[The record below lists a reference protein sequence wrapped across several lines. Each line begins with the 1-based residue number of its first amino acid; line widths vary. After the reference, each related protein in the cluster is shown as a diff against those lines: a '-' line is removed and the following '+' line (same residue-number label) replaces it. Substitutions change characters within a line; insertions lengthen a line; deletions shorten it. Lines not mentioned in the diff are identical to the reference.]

1 MELQT
6 KLFGQIKVDTARV
19 IEMQRPIL
27 GFERLRRYVLLIR
40 EEKTP
45 FGWLQSVEDAA
56 VAFVVVNP
64 FVVKGDYQPVLSDEV
79 QGILG
84 VERAEDVAL
93 LSIVTIRSEPLEVSV
108 NLRAPIAINVRNMT
122 ALQTVLEDE
131 AYPVRYLIETVQER
145 PAEIPQAVSLKIS
158 PTSSDNFA

>member
-6 KLFGQIKVDTARV
+6 KLFGPIEVDTARV
-19 IEMQRPIL
+19 IEMRRPIL

-45 FGWLQSVEDAA
+45 FGWLQSVEEAA

-64 FVVKGDYQPVLSDEV
+64 FVVKGDYEPVLSDEV

-84 VERAEDVAL
+84 IERAEDVAL
-93 LSIVTIRSEPLEVSV
+93 LSIATIRSEPLEVSV
-108 NLRAPIAINVRNMT
+108 NLRAPLVINVRNMT
-122 ALQTVLEDE
+122 ALQAVLEDE
-131 AYPVRYLIETVQER
+131 TYPVRYVIKTIKER

>member
-93 LSIVTIRSEPLEVSV
+93 FSIVTIRSQPLEVSV

>member
-1 MELQT
+1 MELKT

-84 VERAEDVAL
+84 IEKTDDVAL

-131 AYPVRYLIETVQER
+131 AYPVRYLIKTVQER

>member
-1 MELQT
+1 
-6 KLFGQIKVDTARV
+6 
-19 IEMQRPIL
+19 
-27 GFERLRRYVLLIR
+27 
-40 EEKTP
+40 
-45 FGWLQSVEDAA
+45 
-56 VAFVVVNP
+56 
-64 FVVKGDYQPVLSDEV
+64 VKGDYQPVLSDEV

-84 VERAEDVAL
+84 IEKTDDVAL

-108 NLRAPIAINVRNMT
+108 NLRAPIVINVRNMT